1 MAKATSAKPAWWCQ
15 EDRVYLSASEAQVKA
30 LALKYK
36 LTQGQVRG
44 MIARLGLNMAKLDAE
59 ADRLRHR

>member
-1 MAKATSAKPAWWCQ
+1 MSNSEKLPWWYQ
-15 EDRVYLSASEAQVKA
+15 EDRVYIAASEAQVKA

-44 MIARLGLNMAKLDAE
+44 MIARLGFDTAKLDAE

>member
-1 MAKATSAKPAWWCQ
+1 MSNSEKLPWWYK
-15 EDRVYLSASEAQVKA
+15 EDRDHGTASEGQVKA

-44 MIARLGLNMAKLDAE
+44 MIARLGFDTAKLDAE
-59 ADRLRHR
+59 EDRLRHR

>member
-1 MAKATSAKPAWWCQ
+1 MPKTEKLPWWYQ
-15 EDRVYLSASEAQVKA
+15 EDRVYVTASEAQVKA

-44 MIARLGLNMAKLDAE
+44 MIARLGLNNTAKLDAE
-59 ADRLRHR
+59 AERLRHR